1 MGAMKLT
8 NLNDSQSAAIAHLE
22 KYKVGALFME
32 AGTGKTRAAMS
43 LINSSGCRRCL
54 WIAPLRTIKNTQA
67 EIAKWGGLIPET
79 LYVGVESIG
88 LSERIFLDTQALME
102 AGERPFVV
110 VDESLKIKNMG
121 ALRTS
126 RVLKLGELAQYKL
139 VLNGTPLSK
148 NLLDLYPQMLFLS
161 PKILNMSETQF
172 RDTFCKY
179 TETTSRGPYGVRK
192 SIYVTGYEN
201 VDYLY
206 SLIEPYIYECNLQI
220 EAKRTYKSIHYSLG
234 AESSEKYSETK
245 AYFLN
250 QDTLDE
256 WSNNIFMAMT
266 QRLQHDYCCD
276 ASKINALKRL
286 FAKKEDEAKC
296 LIFCKYIDSQ
306 ELCRREFPKAVILS
320 YQKAALG
327 LNLQS
332 YNCTVFF
339 DQIWDYALRIQAEH
353 RTYRTGQEEDCRY
366 YTLRGNCGL
375 EKMIE
380 RNVSKKE
387 SMLDYFRSKTKE
399 EIFKEL

>member
-1 MGAMKLT
+1 
-8 NLNDSQSAAIAHLE
+8 
-22 KYKVGALFME
+22 ME
-32 AGTGKTRAAMS
+32 AGTGKTRAAMM
-43 LINSSGCRRCL
+43 LVNSSGCARCL
-54 WIAPLRTIKNTQA
+54 WIAPLRTLSSAQE
-67 EIAKWGGLIPET
+67 EIAKWGGLVPET
-79 LYVGVESIG
+79 RFVGVESIG
-88 LSERIFLDTQALME
+88 QSSRVFLDVQEWMSE
-102 AGERPFVV
+102 GESPFIV

-121 ALRTS
+121 AQRTA
-126 RVLKLGELAQYKL
+126 RALQLGEMAQFKL

-161 PKILNMSETQF
+161 PKILHMSEAQF
-172 RDTFCKY
+172 RDTFCTY
-179 TETTSRGPYGVRK
+179 TETIHRGLRGVRK
-192 SIYVTGYEN
+192 DIHITGYEN

-220 EAKRTYKSIHYSLG
+220 DARRVYKSLFYSLSL
-234 AESSEKYSETK
+234 ESRERYAATK
-245 AYFLN
+245 SYFLN
-250 QDTLDE
+250 YDTLDA

-276 ASKINALKRL
+276 AAKVEVLRRL
-286 FAKKEDEAKC
+286 FAQGEDESRS

-306 ELCRREFPKAVILS
+306 QLCRREFPKARVLS
-320 YQKAALG
+320 YQKSAFG

-339 DQIWDYALRIQAEH
+339 DQIWDFALRVQAEH

-366 YTLRGNCGL
+366 YTLRGSCGL

-380 RNVSKKE
+380 RNVERKQ